1 MIKSKLII
9 ITSIISFSYFTIV
22 AQESTTNA
30 LYVSNNIQY
39 SEFSKHLEYLS
50 SDEVKGRDTGSE
62 GFAVAADYVAN
73 EFKKNGLV
81 PFGDENTFFQKV
93 PLTKRSLIK
102 SSISV
107 QAVLNNNKVEGVYG
121 ENISFLL
128 NPNFPKIDEK
138 QNLVFVGY
146 GNIIP
151 KDSINDYEGLNVKGK
166 TVIAVLGA
174 PKNVKSRSANNPF
187 VKVKN
192 ALNNGADG
200 IILFYPGGLIQGL
213 VYKEMHSFLGEP
225 MVALTDT
232 SIAESMFDI
241 DLKIGAFAKK
251 DLIKDIFKL
260 NGLKLRKE
268 LKAIK
273 KGDFAS
279 KDLKSVLNC
288 TFNINEENIECKNV
302 VAMLPGTDSTL
313 KNEYIVLGG
322 HLDHLGIGDEVK
334 GDSIYNGM
342 WDNASGSAAIISIS
356 KAYSELSDKS
366 KRSVIFVCYTG
377 EEKGLLG
384 STYFAYKNKV
394 IDWKIIANINI
405 DMLGNLFETTDIIPL
420 GYSHSNLS
428 EAVDFAA
435 SSLNLIID
443 DNKREENMYL
453 ERSDQISFIKN
464 EVPALNIGS
473 GYTAVNSKI
482 DAQKYTDKWMEKTYH
497 SPFDDI
503 NQDYSGETFLTYI
516 KLNFLASYYISNV
529 LDEVKWNEDG
539 WVFKKYASKETK

>member
-482 DAQKYTDKWMEKTYH
+482 DAQK
-497 SPFDDI
+497 
-503 NQDYSGETFLTYI
+503 
-516 KLNFLASYYISNV
+516 
-529 LDEVKWNEDG
+529 
-539 WVFKKYASKETK
+539 